1 MVFWGEVV
9 GNVPVDVTIE
19 DCCSMYLLQ
28 VCLESIPK
36 SSSEYTSLFIQT
48 ANATK
53 GLTICHLGAH
63 QPQFSLC
70 HELVPEDSPF
80 KMWTTGGKLH
90 ITGTRQHQADSD
102 DEEHSHDH
110 DGEEESDGDCEASH
124 NHDASECGHSHEAI
138 STENAGE
145 KSKKRSRSEVT
156 SENGTTVK
164 ASKEK
169 SLPFIKAAA
178 NATIQQTNEGRKK
191 WKVKPQNDEG
201 VLVPEPKAQKK
212 TSGVSITDFI
222 IGKGAQ
228 PKLGAKV
235 NITYEGSFPDGT
247 IFDQCITRAKPF
259 SFRMGTAQVIRGLD
273 LGLEGMRIG
282 GSREILIP
290 PTLG

>member
-53 GLTICHLGAH
+53 GLTICHLGAQ

-80 KMWTTGGKLH
+80 QMWTTGGKLH
-90 ITGTRQHQADSD
+90 ITGTRQHQTDSE

-110 DGEEESDGDCEASH
+110 EHHSHGEEESDGDDEASH
-124 NHDASECGHSHEAI
+124 SHDASESGDSHEAV
-138 STENAGE
+138 STKCSGE
-145 KSKKRSRSEVT
+145 KSKKRSRPEVKSE
-156 SENGTTVK
+156 SATTVK

-169 SLPFIKAAA
+169 SPAA
-178 NATIQQTNEGRKK
+178 NATIKQTNEGRKK

>member
-1 MVFWGEVV
+1 MVFWGETV
-9 GNVPVDVTIE
+9 GNVPVDITIPE
-19 DCCSMYLLQ
+19 CCSMYLLQ

-48 ANATK
+48 ANAKK
-53 GLTICHLGAH
+53 GLTICHLGSQ

-80 KMWTTGGKLH
+80 QMWTTGGQLH
-90 ITGTRQHQADSD
+90 ITGTRQHQTDCE
-102 DEEHSHDH
+102 DEDHSHNHHEEGDC
-110 DGEEESDGDCEASH
+110 DDNEEESIIDESASI
-124 NHDASECGHSHEAI
+124 DSHQPI
-138 STENAGE
+138 STKCAGE
-145 KSKKRSRSEVT
+145 KSKKRPRPEVKT
-156 SENGTTVK
+156 ESSTTAKAPKVTANG
-164 ASKEK
+164 
-169 SLPFIKAAA
+169 
-178 NATIQQTNEGRKK
+178 TIQQTNQERKK

-201 VLVPEPKAQKK
+201 VLVPEPRAQKK

-235 NITYEGSFPDGT
+235 NITYEGSFPDGNV
-247 IFDQCITRAKPF
+247 FDQCITRAKPF

-290 PTLG
+290 PALG

>member
-1 MVFWGEVV
+1 MVFWGETV
-9 GNVPVDVTIE
+9 GNVPISITMSDSTSI
-19 DCCSMYLLQ
+19 YLLQ
-28 VCLESIPK
+28 VCLECIPK

-53 GLTICHLGAH
+53 GLTICHLGLQ

-80 KMWTTGGKLH
+80 QLWTTGGKLH
-90 ITGTRQHQADSD
+90 ITGTKQNQTDGED
-102 DEEHSHDH
+102 DDHSHSH
-110 DGEEESDGDCEASH
+110 GNEEESDGDEEASH
-124 NHDASECGHSHEAI
+124 NDESESVASREPVSTISLSEKSNKRHRPEAKTVIGTTAKTTKEQHPVQDKVAADAS
-138 STENAGE
+138 
-145 KSKKRSRSEVT
+145 
-156 SENGTTVK
+156 
-164 ASKEK
+164 
-169 SLPFIKAAA
+169 
-178 NATIQQTNEGRKK
+178 IQLSSQERKK

-201 VLVPEPKAQKK
+201 VLVPEPRAQKK

-247 IFDQCITRAKPF
+247 LFDKCITRAKPF

-282 GSREILIP
+282 GSREIFIP
-290 PTLG
+290 PALG

>member
-1 MVFWGEVV
+1 MVFWGVTV
-9 GNVPVDVTIE
+9 GNAPVDIAIPH
-19 DCCSMYLLQ
+19 CCSMYLLQ

-36 SSSEYTSLFIQT
+36 ASSEYTSLFIQT

-53 GLTICHLGAH
+53 GFTICHLGIQ

-80 KMWTTGGKLH
+80 KIWTTGGKLH
-90 ITGTRQHQADSD
+90 LTGTRQNQTDCED
-102 DEEHSHDH
+102 DDHSHNH
-110 DGEEESDGDCEASH
+110 SEGESDGDVEASC
-124 NHDASECGHSHEAI
+124 NGSSEFLGGHEHL
-138 STENAGE
+138 STKSAGE
-145 KSKKRSRSEVT
+145 KSKKRPRPEVKTESGTISKSSEDRHSQISKIAAT
-156 SENGTTVK
+156 PTT
-164 ASKEK
+164 
-169 SLPFIKAAA
+169 L
-178 NATIQQTNEGRKK
+178 QTNQERKK

-201 VLVPEPKAQKK
+201 VLVPEPRAQKK

-228 PKLGAKV
+228 PKLGSKV

-247 IFDQCITRAKPF
+247 VFDQCITRAKPF

-282 GSREILIP
+282 GSREIFIP
-290 PTLG
+290 PALG